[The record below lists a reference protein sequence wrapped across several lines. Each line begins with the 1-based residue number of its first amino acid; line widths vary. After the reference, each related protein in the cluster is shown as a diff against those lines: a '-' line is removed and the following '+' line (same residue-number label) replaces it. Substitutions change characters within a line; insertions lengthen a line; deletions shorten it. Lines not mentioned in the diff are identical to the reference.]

1 MDEDFGASCSF
12 LQIMSDHVGNVLLST
27 FSVLLS
33 HIIRAKGYHVSTAG
47 TLIIS
52 LRLFSLAN
60 LLERS

>member
-12 LQIMSDHVGNVLLST
+12 LQMSDHVGNVLLST

-33 HIIRAKGYHVSTAG
+33 HIIRAKGCHVSTAE